1 MDWRLEQEIPV
12 ADEDFVQANGLWEVL
27 GRQPG
32 QQENFVKNVSAHLCG
47 AHERVR
53 KAAYGILR
61 RVNKDLG
68 ARIEAATEANVAPS
82 ARL

>member
-1 MDWRLEQEIPV
+1 MR
-12 ADEDFVQANGLWEVL
+12 
-27 GRQPG
+27 
-32 QQENFVKNVSAHLCG
+32 NVSGHMCG

-53 KAAYGILR
+53 NLKATYGMFR

-68 ARIEAATEANVAPS
+68 ARVEAATEANVAPS